1 MAVDSIEDQALGMSQ
16 HRLLVVQLLP
26 GIGDMIW
33 HLPHIRALARH
44 VGGPVTLAAKPRCRA
59 DEILAH
65 EEMVREV
72 ISIDRNPEGGRG
84 AHDGLLGL
92 WRLIRTLRSRRF
104 DAAVLLHKSASLA
117 FAIWAAGIPSRQGYG
132 LGLQRWFLNRGP
144 YLAKSAYWR
153 NRPMERATLFLQSA
167 NVAMAEAEPHLE
179 IVPAASL
186 AVQRRLDRL
195 KRPLVVL
202 GIGSSEPMRQWGAR
216 RFAALAQVL
225 IDAGWPTL
233 VLVGGKAE
241 EMMRRQICTLL
252 GDNAA
257 HVVPALGWHMAEIA
271 ALLNGAAFYVGND
284 TGVMNMAVAVGTRAY
299 ALFGATPPLDYS
311 AQIVPVLSPSGGPL
325 DGVARLSL
333 DAVLAVIE
341 RDRGF
346 LGPRETPE
354 TPGERTELVPHDGL
368 LCDRALAR

>member
-1 MAVDSIEDQALGMSQ
+1 MAIDGIEDQALSH

-59 DEILAH
+59 EEILAH
-65 EEMVREV
+65 EETVREIILV
-72 ISIDRNPEGGRG
+72 DRNPKGGRG
-84 AHDGLLGL
+84 VHDGLLGL
-92 WRLIRTLRSRRF
+92 WRLIRTLRSHRF

-117 FAIWAAGIPSRQGYG
+117 FATWAAGIPSRQGYG
-132 LGLQRWFLNRGP
+132 VGVQRWFLNRGP
-144 YLAKSAYWR
+144 YLPKSLYWR

-167 NVAMAEAEPHLE
+167 NVAMGEAEPHLK
-179 IVPAASL
+179 IAPAARV

-195 KRPLVVL
+195 NRPLVVL
-202 GIGSSEPMRQWGAR
+202 GIGSSEPMRQWGAS
-216 RFAALAQVL
+216 RFAALARAL

-233 VLVGGKAE
+233 VLVGGKGE
-241 EMMRRQICTLL
+241 EMMLQQICTLL

-257 HVVPALGWHMAEIA
+257 HVVPALGWHMSEIA
-271 ALLNGAAFYVGND
+271 ALLNEAAFYVGND

-299 ALFGATPPLDYS
+299 ALFGATPPLSYS
-311 AQIVPVLSPSGGPL
+311 AQIVPVLSPSGGPH

-341 RDRGF
+341 RDRGS
-346 LGPRETPE
+346 LGPGETPE
-354 TPGERTELVPHDGL
+354 APSERTELVPHDGWPRG
-368 LCDRALAR
+368 RALAR

>member
-1 MAVDSIEDQALGMSQ
+1 MAIDGIEDQVLRMSPR
-16 HRLLVVQLLP
+16 RLLVVQLLP
-26 GIGDMIW
+26 GIGDLIW
-33 HLPHIRALARH
+33 HLPHIRALACH

-65 EEMVREV
+65 EEMVHEV
-72 ISIDRNPEGGRG
+72 ISIDRNPEGTRG
-84 AHDGLLGL
+84 VHDGLLGL
-92 WRLIRTLRSRRF
+92 WRLIRMLRSHQF

-132 LGLQRWFLNRGP
+132 VGLQRWFLNRGP

-179 IVPAASL
+179 IAPAAL
-186 AVQRRLDRL
+186 VAVQRRLDRMN
-195 KRPLVVL
+195 RPLVVL
-202 GIGSSEPMRQWGAR
+202 GIGSSEPTRQWGAR
-216 RFAALAQVL
+216 RFAALAQAL

-233 VLVGGKAE
+233 VLVGGKGE
-241 EMMRRQICTLL
+241 EIMWRQICTLL
-252 GDNAA
+252 RDNAA

-271 ALLNGAAFYVGND
+271 ALLNEAAFYVGND

-311 AQIVPVLSPSGGPL
+311 TQIVPVLSPSGGPP
-325 DGVARLSL
+325 DGVTRLSL

-341 RDRGF
+341 RDRGS
-346 LGPRETPE
+346 LGPAETPE
-354 TPGERTELVPHDGL
+354 DPRERTELVLHDGL
-368 LCDRALAR
+368 LHDRALAR

>member
-1 MAVDSIEDQALGMSQ
+1 MAIDGVEDQALSQ

-44 VGGPVTLAAKPRCRA
+44 FGGPVTLAAKPRCRA

-65 EEMVREV
+65 EETVHEV
-72 ISIDRNPEGGRG
+72 ISVDRNPEGARG
-84 AHDGLLGL
+84 IHDGLLGL

-132 LGLQRWFLNRGP
+132 VGLQRWFLNRGP

-167 NVAMAEAEPHLE
+167 NVAMAEAQPHLK
-179 IVPAASL
+179 IAPAARV

-195 KRPLVVL
+195 NRPLVVM
-202 GIGSSEPMRQWGAR
+202 GIGSSEPTRQWGAP
-216 RFAALAQVL
+216 RFAALARAL
-225 IDAGWPTL
+225 LDAGWPTL
-233 VLVGGKAE
+233 VLVGGKGE
-241 EMMRRQICTLL
+241 ETMRRQICSLL
-252 GDNAA
+252 GDDAA
-257 HVVPALGWHMAEIA
+257 HAVPALGWHMAEIA

-299 ALFGATPPLDYS
+299 ALFGATPPLNYS
-311 AQIVPVLSPSGGPL
+311 AQIVPILSPPGGPL

-341 RDRGF
+341 RDRGL
-346 LGPRETPE
+346 LGPGETPE
-354 TPGERTELVPHDGL
+354 ASCERTELVPHDGL
-368 LCDRALAR
+368 LCDRALAQ

>member
-1 MAVDSIEDQALGMSQ
+1 MAIDSIEDQALSMSP
-16 HRLLVVQLLP
+16 HRLVQLLP

-65 EEMVREV
+65 EETVREV
-72 ISIDRNPEGGRG
+72 ISVDRNPKGARG
-84 AHDGLLGL
+84 VHDGLLGL
-92 WRLIRTLRSRRF
+92 WRLIRMLRSRRF

-132 LGLQRWFLNRGP
+132 VGLQRWFLNRGP
-144 YLAKSAYWR
+144 YLAKSTYWR

-167 NVAMAEAEPHLE
+167 RVAMAEAEPHLE
-179 IVPAASL
+179 IEPAARI
-186 AVQRRLDRL
+186 AVQRRLARL
-195 KRPLVVL
+195 NRPLVVM
-202 GIGSSEPMRQWGAR
+202 GIGTSEPTRQWGAR

-233 VLVGGKAE
+233 VLVGGKGE
-241 EMMRRQICTLL
+241 DTMRRQICTLL
-252 GDNAA
+252 GDNVA

-284 TGVMNMAVAVGTRAY
+284 TGMMNMAVAVGTRAY
-299 ALFGATPPLDYS
+299 ALFGATPPLNYN
-311 AQIVPVLSPSGGPL
+311 AQIVPILSPSGGPL

-341 RDRGF
+341 HDRGL
-346 LGPRETPE
+346 LGPREIPE
-354 TPGERTELVPHDGL
+354 ASCKRIELAPRDGL
-368 LCDRALAR
+368 LPDRALAR

>member
-1 MAVDSIEDQALGMSQ
+1 MAIDSIEDQALSMSP

-59 DEILAH
+59 EEILAH
-65 EEMVREV
+65 EEMVSEV
-72 ISIDRNPEGGRG
+72 ISVDRNPKGGRG
-84 AHDGLLGL
+84 VHDGLFGL
-92 WRLIRTLRSRRF
+92 WRLIRTLRSGRF

-132 LGLQRWFLNRGP
+132 VGVQRWFLNRGP
-144 YLAKSAYWR
+144 YLAKSTYWR

-167 NVAMAEAEPHLE
+167 NVAMAEAEPYLE
-179 IVPAASL
+179 IAPAARV
-186 AVQRRLDRL
+186 AVQRRLARL
-195 KRPLVVL
+195 NRPLVVL
-202 GIGSSEPMRQWGAR
+202 GIGSSEPTRQWGAR
-216 RFAALAQVL
+216 RFADLAQAL

-233 VLVGGKAE
+233 ALVGGKGE
-241 EMMRRQICTLL
+241 DTMRRQICTLL
-252 GDNAA
+252 GDSAA

-299 ALFGATPPLDYS
+299 ALFGATPPLNYS
-311 AQIVPVLSPSGGPL
+311 AQIVPILSPSGGPL

-341 RDRGF
+341 HDRGL
-346 LGPRETPE
+346 LGPGETLEAPRK
-354 TPGERTELVPHDGL
+354 RTELAPHDGL
-368 LCDRALAR
+368 LPDRALAR